1 MPARRSPHPLAAALA
16 LTALVV
22 SVPAP
27 ASASAS
33 ARADADANA
42 AAARPEVRT
51 LCAERATL
59 KSTPGNGIVIAHLRR
74 PQRLVLE
81 MRTPE
86 GAWAYVRTRAGTRGW
101 ILAKA
106 LCRR

>member
-1 MPARRSPHPLAAALA
+1 MPARRPPHPLAAALA

-27 ASASAS
+27 ASA
-33 ARADADANA
+33 RADADADA